1 MANRSYFF
9 IKGDFFKWY
18 KAYVESK
25 RFIGKYKYGYF
36 DRKDRLIHDR
46 YKESLVIVEEYKIFM
61 CSLNDSDKEFLNDS
75 IKQGSFNE
83 FDIRNHSD
91 ILENWEKIVLD
102 SHKHDLVEVDL
113 KELGKRLKEIRI
125 EKGLTRCE
133 ISRYIGIAKRTL
145 RSYEDGVREIGI
157 KSLYKLIQLYGIGD
171 VSDFLFELRK

>member
-9 IKGDFFKWY
+9 IKSDFFKWY

-25 RFIGKYKYGYF
+25 RFISRYKYGYF
-36 DRKDRLIHDR
+36 DRKDSLIHDR
-46 YKESLVIVEEYKIFM
+46 YKESLVIVEEYKVFM
-61 CSLNDSDKEFLNDS
+61 CSLNDSDKEFLSES
-75 IKQGSFNE
+75 IKHGF
-83 FDIRNHSD
+83 FDCFELRNHLD

-102 SHKHDLVEVDL
+102 SHKHDLVEINL

-125 EKGLTRCE
+125 EKGFARCD
-133 ISRYIGIAKRTL
+133 ISRYLGIADRTL
-145 RSYEDGVREIGI
+145 RSYEDGNREIGI

>member
-18 KAYVESK
+18 KAYLESK
-25 RFIGKYKYGYF
+25 RFISGYKYGYY
-36 DRKDRLIHDR
+36 DRKDLLIHDR
-46 YKESLVIVEEYKIFM
+46 YKESLVIVEEYKVFM
-61 CSLNDSDKEFLNDS
+61 CSLNDSDKEFLSES
-75 IKQGSFNE
+75 IKRGF
-83 FDIRNHSD
+83 FDCFELRNHSD

-102 SHKHDLVEVDL
+102 SHKHDLAEIDL
-113 KELGKRLKEIRI
+113 KELGEKLKEIRI
-125 EKGLTRCE
+125 EKGLSRCE
-133 ISRYIGIAKRTL
+133 ISRYLGIADRTL